1 MYQPPS
7 GMVVL
12 TATAMEVT
20 VSVALLEILRISRE
34 DTIHMD
40 NVPTREETSL
50 ESATEQELERALVP
64 ATPRD
69 SSASTARMVSA
80 FHTVLTTA
88 QDTAVMAIAPPRFM
102 VDTVAT
108 VDSADAVDSED
119 TVDSVDTV
127 ATATVAIA
135 AMVVMVATVDS
146 ADAVDSVA
154 AASVISE
161 TLVIS
166 ETKEVFVTFA
176 AQLDSVI
183 PEI

>member
-1 MYQPPS
+1 M
-7 GMVVL
+7 
-12 TATAMEVT
+12 ATAMEVT

-127 ATATVAIA
+127 DTATVDTAMVATA